1 MKKFKYVKPKTIE
14 DALEYLD
21 ENADE
26 KKVIAGG
33 TDLMVKLRNNKTDPD
48 LIIDISELE
57 ELKGI
62 YRKDGFIVIGAATTL
77 TIKPSFL

>member
-33 TDLMVKLRNNKTDPD
+33 TDLMVKLRNNKTDP
-48 LIIDISELE
+48 
-57 ELKGI
+57 
-62 YRKDGFIVIGAATTL
+62 
-77 TIKPSFL
+77 